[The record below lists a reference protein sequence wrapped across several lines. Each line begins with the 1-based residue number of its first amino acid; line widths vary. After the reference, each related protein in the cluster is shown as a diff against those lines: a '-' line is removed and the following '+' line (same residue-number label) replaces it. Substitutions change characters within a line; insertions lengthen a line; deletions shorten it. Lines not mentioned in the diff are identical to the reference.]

1 MRLFKSIV
9 LLLALFLLFAGNVGV
24 NVFKHICE
32 EDGVT
37 VSYFFKTGEDHCQ
50 DHLDESPSCCN
61 KEEKKKDCCDDE
73 VEYMKIK
80 LDYYN
85 SESKT
90 AQQLQFA
97 IFEQNGID
105 FTKTPRIDHNIS
117 NYVHPPPL
125 SGREILIFKQVLV
138 I

>member
-1 MRLFKSIV
+1 MKSIV

-37 VSYFFKTGEDHCQ
+37 VSYFFKPGDEHCQ
-50 DHLDESPSCCN
+50 DHLDELPICCK

-73 VEYMKIK
+73 VEYFKIN

-85 SESKT
+85 AQSKT
-90 AQQLQFA
+90 AQHLAFVYST
-97 IFEQNGID
+97 QNYSVGSNLPEINY
-105 FTKTPRIDHNIS
+105 NIS

-125 SGREILIFKQVLV
+125 SGRAKLIFKQVLV

>member
-1 MRLFKSIV
+1 MRLVKSIV
-9 LLLALFLLFAGNVGV
+9 LLLALFFLFAGNIGV

-32 EDGVT
+32 KDGVT
-37 VSYFFKTGEDHCQ
+37 VSYFYKPGNEHCQ
-50 DHLDESPSCCN
+50 DHIDELPPCCK

-73 VEYMKIK
+73 VEYFKIN

-85 SESKT
+85 
-90 AQQLQFA
+90 AQSQSLEQLPLIISAKQHSAVINFPE
-97 IFEQNGID
+97 IQNS
-105 FTKTPRIDHNIS
+105 IS

-125 SGREILIFKQVLV
+125 IGREILILKQVLV

>member
-1 MRLFKSIV
+1 MRLLKPIV
-9 LLLALFLLFAGNVGV
+9 LVLALLLLLVGNVGV

-37 VSYFFKTGEDHCQ
+37 VSYFFKSGEEHCQ
-50 DHLDESPSCCN
+50 DHINELPACCK
-61 KEEKKKDCCDDE
+61 KEEKKKDCCNDE
-73 VEYMKIK
+73 VEFFKIK

-85 SESKT
+85 AESKT

-97 IFEQNGID
+97 ILEQHFID
-105 FTKTPRIDHNIS
+105 NSKAPRIDHKVS
-117 NYVHPPPL
+117 NYAHPPPL
-125 SGREILIFKQVLV
+125 SGREMLLFKQVLV